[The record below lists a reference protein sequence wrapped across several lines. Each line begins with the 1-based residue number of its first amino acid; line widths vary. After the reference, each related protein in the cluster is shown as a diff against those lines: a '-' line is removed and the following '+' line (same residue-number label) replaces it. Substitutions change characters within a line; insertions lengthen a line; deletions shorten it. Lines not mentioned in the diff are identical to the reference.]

1 MNDGLSRGVNRS
13 MNRSVIDRFDD
24 RARDRR
30 SLPADPPMSL
40 SWPAGAV

>member
-1 MNDGLSRGVNRS
+1 MKNVLSRGVNRS
-13 MNRSVIDRFDD
+13 MNRSVIGRFDD